1 MGCKREE
8 CRSCGFLAP
17 VDENKRCEGCQNID
31 AAGAAAD
38 AGINKHSQQ
47 VVVGKQK
54 SPDNE
59 AAPCGKCNKEV
70 KEETKAVECDNC
82 ALWYHLQCT
91 KVSARLYE
99 EINEGNGESVWHC
112 DTCKG
117 VVKGMITEI
126 EKLKEENEQLRID
139 MKCVIEHN
147 KNLNQKLKEIEDKWE
162 EKKNE
167 MVEAIIGEVMYK
179 IQQRED
185 AEKRKNNLMI
195 FKMKESEKTLGRERE
210 VEDTEKCHELF
221 TQHLG
226 AEEDYKITKVMRI
239 GKRIEGRVRPVL
251 VRFEEE
257 KMKWAMITKA
267 KRLRQAACEEV
278 QAIGLALDM
287 NKEEREKN
295 KKLVEELKYRRQTGG
310 RWAIRNGAV
319 VRIGDYWE
327 GSVRYQEQKRESS
340 ENERQ
345 GRDKDEYDKEQ
356 EQEAQVVESDRKSTN
371 TGNKE

>member
-1 MGCKREE
+1 M
-8 CRSCGFLAP
+8 
-17 VDENKRCEGCQNID
+17 
-31 AAGAAAD
+31 
-38 AGINKHSQQ
+38 
-47 VVVGKQK
+47 
-54 SPDNE
+54 
-59 AAPCGKCNKEV
+59 
-70 KEETKAVECDNC
+70 
-82 ALWYHLQCT
+82 
-91 KVSARLYE
+91 
-99 EINEGNGESVWHC
+99 
-112 DTCKG
+112 
-117 VVKGMITEI
+117 
-126 EKLKEENEQLRID
+126 
-139 MKCVIEHN
+139 
-147 KNLNQKLKEIEDKWE
+147 
-162 EKKNE
+162 
-167 MVEAIIGEVMYK
+167 
-179 IQQRED
+179 
-185 AEKRKNNLMI
+185 
-195 FKMKESEKTLGRERE
+195 
-210 VEDTEKCHELF
+210 EDTEICHELF

-257 KMKWAMITKA
+257 KMKWVMITKA

-310 RWAIRNGAV
+310 RWAIKNGAV

-327 GSVRYQEQKRESS
+327 GRLRYQEQQRESS

-345 GRDKDEYDKEQ
+345 GGDKVEYDREQ